1 MALAPGTILQRM
13 YIRERLKK
21 RRPGT
26 FIEIGVGQGLLSSAL
41 LDLGWTGFGLEV
53 DTAAASAARLHN
65 ASAIE
70 NGRYS
75 VIGADWIGASALDAS
90 IPAKVDLIISSM
102 VLEHL
107 DDGAEQEYFARCA
120 KRLAPS
126 GVCVALVPASM
137 RAWGIEDEIAGHH
150 RRYSFCRFEEML
162 PRLGWRLNHIA
173 GLTFP
178 LSNVLLPISNW
189 LVARSE
195 SEKRRL
201 DMAARTRASGR
212 RKVYFKTVFPRFAG
226 IVLNEA
232 VMYPLHL
239 LQKAFLHS
247 RRALVIYVECVPLHS
262 GQ

>member
-1 MALAPGTILQRM
+1 MILAPGTILQRM
-13 YIRERLKK
+13 YVKERLKK

-26 FIEIGVGQGLLSSAL
+26 FIEVGVGQGLLSSAL

-53 DTAAASAARLHN
+53 DAAAANTARLNN

-70 NGRYS
+70 TGRYS
-75 VIGADWIGASALDAS
+75 VLEADWIGASSLDAS
-90 IPAKVDLIISSM
+90 IPAGVDLIISSM

-107 DDGAEQEYFARCA
+107 NDEGEQEYFARCA
-120 KRLAPS
+120 KHLTPR
-126 GVCVALVPASM
+126 GVCIALVPASM
-137 RAWGIEDEIAGHH
+137 RAWGIEDDIAGHH
-150 RRYSFCRFEEML
+150 RRYSFSRFEEML
-162 PRLGWRLNHIA
+162 PRLGWRLDHVA

-212 RKVYFKTVFPRFAG
+212 RKVYFKTVFPQFAG
-226 IVLNEA
+226 AILNEA
-232 VMYPLHL
+232 VMYPFHL
-239 LQKAFLHS
+239 LQKAFLRSQH
-247 RRALVIYVECVPLHS
+247 ALVIYVECVPLPHN
-262 GQ
+262 Q